1 VAKTLVGSVLLVKFY
16 LKGIAMKFKS
26 LIALVA
32 LAPTLALAQANLPS
46 GVSSTGKP
54 AGMPPVPTT
63 PPSQMG
69 KVGDEEQRKPISPSN
84 PVTPTPAK
92 NVESKKSADPTSV
105 GTVSDQ
111 RLKRDIHQLSTMPSG
126 IKLYSFKYLWSDD
139 VYVGVMAQDLLS
151 NPQWKDAVIT
161 SNTGYYSV
169 DYNKLGIQMMTLGQY
184 QLQQQQSNVAVAN

>member
-1 VAKTLVGSVLLVKFY
+1 MAKTLVGLVLLVKFY
-16 LKGIAMKFKS
+16 LKGIAMEFKL

-32 LAPTLALAQANLPS
+32 LAPTLVLAQIIGNS
-46 GVSSTGKP
+46 NSSQAKP
-54 AGMPPVPTT
+54 PGMPPVPTT
-63 PPSQMG
+63 PPSQMA
-69 KVGDEEQRKPISPSN
+69 KVGDADQRKPISPSN
-84 PVTPTPAK
+84 SVTPTPAK
-92 NVESKKSADPTSV
+92 NVESKKSTDPTSV

-111 RLKRDIHQLSTMPSG
+111 RLKRDIHQLTTMPNG

-139 VYVGVMAQDLLS
+139 AYVGVMAQDLLS